1 METKTLSIKEV
12 KKRKMLLVLPLIT
25 LPFITLL
32 FYVLGGGRMEAAISS
47 SEHKKGFNF
56 KLPMPKFKED
66 SALDKLSYYD
76 QAATDSLKLLEQIKK
91 DPNYST
97 STISKGLDDEFTAED
112 FEKHLFSK
120 GIKGFN
126 STPLEQ
132 GNEKKIYEKIKALQK
147 IISQPVTADSYG
159 QDMSEF
165 ESYGRSKESSQEIKN
180 LERMMASMG
189 AAEEPDPELQQLG
202 GMLENILDIQHPQR
216 VQEKLKQSAESKKGK
231 VFTVDPKKEIDISTS
246 LQNTTSLLD
255 NSKSNSFYSA
265 DESAEFDSPPNAVQ
279 AVIHEMQIIVN
290 GSIVKLRLSS
300 DINLQGTV
308 IPKNTFLY
316 GMASLKGERLEV
328 KVDNIQFRNS
338 IFPVE
343 LTVYDLDGI
352 SGIYIP
358 GAINRDVAKAS
369 ADRSIQTLGLTGV
382 SDSWGAQAAG
392 MGVEAAKSLLSKK
405 VKLIKVVLKSGYQ
418 VLLYD
423 EKHKEFE
430 VTKRI

>member
-423 EKHKEFE
+423 EKQKNL
-430 VTKRI
+430 K

>member
-1 METKTLSIKEV
+1 MKTKTLSIKEV
-12 KKRKMLLVLPLIT
+12 KRRKMLLVLPLIT

-32 FYVLGGGRMEAAISS
+32 FYVLGGGRMEAAGSS
-47 SEHKKGFNF
+47 SEHNKGFNF
-56 KLPMPKFKED
+56 NLPMPKFKED
-66 SALDKLSYYD
+66 SALDKMSYYD

-91 DPNYST
+91 DPNYSKN
-97 STISKGLDDEFTAED
+97 TISKGLDDEFTAEH
-112 FEKHLFSK
+112 FEKNLFSND
-120 GIKGFN
+120 IKGFN
-126 STPLEQ
+126 SSSLEA
-132 GNEKKIYEKIKALQK
+132 GKEKKVYEKIKALQK
-147 IISQPVTADSYG
+147 IISQPVAADSYG

-165 ESYGRSKESSQEIKN
+165 ESYGRLNESSQEIKN
-180 LERMMASMG
+180 LEQMMASIG
-189 AAEEPDPELQQLG
+189 AGQEPDPELQQLG

-216 VQEKLKQSAESKKGK
+216 VQERLKQSSESKKGK
-231 VFTVDPKKEIDISTS
+231 VFTVNPKKEIDISTS
-246 LQNTTSLLD
+246 LQKTSSIID
-255 NSKSNSFYSA
+255 NSKGNSFYSA
-265 DESAEFDSPPNAVQ
+265 DESAEFDSQPNAVQ
-279 AVIHEMQIIVN
+279 AVIHETQIIVN

-300 DINLQGTV
+300 DINLQGTL

-316 GMASLKGERLEV
+316 GTASLKGERLEV

-338 IFPVE
+338 IFPVD

-423 EKHKEFE
+423 EKQKNS
-430 VTKRI
+430 K

>member
-32 FYVLGGGRMEAAISS
+32 FYVLGGGRMEAAASS

-56 KLPMPKFKED
+56 NLPMPKFKED
-66 SALDKLSYYD
+66 SALDKMSYYD

-91 DPNYST
+91 DPNYSK
-97 STISKGLDDEFTAED
+97 SEISKGLDDEFTAED

-132 GNEKKIYEKIKALQK
+132 GNEKKVYEKIKALQK
-147 IISQPVTADSYG
+147 IISQPVTADRYG

-180 LERMMASMG
+180 LEQMMASIG
-189 AAEEPDPELQQLG
+189 AVPEPDPELQQLG
-202 GMLENILDIQHPQR
+202 EMLENILDIQHPQR
-216 VQEKLKQSAESKKGK
+216 VQERLKQSSESKKGK
-231 VFTVDPKKEIDISTS
+231 VFTVNPTKEIDISTS
-246 LQNTTSLLD
+246 LEKTSNIID
-255 NSKSNSFYSA
+255 NLKGNSFYSV
-265 DESAEFDSPPNAVQ
+265 DDSAELESQPNAIQ
-279 AVIHEMQIIVN
+279 AVIHETQIIVN
-290 GSIVKLRLSS
+290 GSIVKLRLSG

-316 GMASLKGERLEV
+316 GTASLKGERLEV

-343 LTVYDLDGI
+343 LAVYDLDGI
-352 SGIYIP
+352 RGIYIP

-405 VKLIKVVLKSGYQ
+405 VKLIKVLLKSGYH

-423 EKHKEFE
+423 EKQKNL
-430 VTKRI
+430 K